1 MNKTRENSAYKGST
15 AGKNKKIKGMEDQID
30 KLQEN
35 CNTINDLTENI
46 RLKNK
51 KLKITN
57 LTLNLNNSK
66 VHWDSDDMSF
76 SEIEEEMKD
85 VVGTKNKSSLIY
97 KIPTEGLQRV
107 NHPFSR
113 VQTFNDS
120 KSTIK
125 KLIRQHTK

>member
-1 MNKTRENSAYKGST
+1 MSKSRENSAYKDKM
-15 AGKNKKIKGMEDQID
+15 ADKNKKMNGIEDQID

-35 CNTINDLTENI
+35 CNTINDLTETI

-57 LTLNLNNSK
+57 LTLNLNNTK
-66 VHWDSDDMSF
+66 IHWESDDMSY

-85 VVGTKNKSSLIY
+85 VVSTKNKGSLVY
-97 KIPTEGLQRV
+97 KIPSGSLQKV
-107 NHPFSR
+107 HYPYSR
-113 VQTFNDS
+113 VQTFNES
-120 KSTIK
+120 KSTIR